1 MTFVY
6 VIVEKHENKKYK
18 ESSLNIKGIF
28 TEDAV
33 RERLR
38 DDIDVINEHLCENVD
53 ERFMLVESDSS
64 VAITKLVKLIEAE
77 SRRDDSIDMWFPY
90 IKADIGIN
98 AKVYE

>member
-33 RERLR
+33 R
-38 DDIDVINEHLCENVD
+38 DDIGVINEHLCENVD
-53 ERFMLVESDSS
+53 ERFMLVESSEGL
-64 VAITKLVKLIEAE
+64 AKYRA
-77 SRRDDSIDMWFPY
+77 RDNKYETLTRYYKIIGANRISIGNLSF
-90 IKADIGIN
+90 
-98 AKVYE
+98 EL

>member
-33 RERLR
+33 R
-38 DDIDVINEHLCENVD
+38 DDIGVINEHLCENVD
-53 ERFMLVESDSS
+53 ERFMLVESSEGL
-64 VAITKLVKLIEAE
+64 AKYRA
-77 SRRDDSIDMWFPY
+77 RDNKYETLTRYYRIIGANRISIGNLSF
-90 IKADIGIN
+90 
-98 AKVYE
+98 EL

>member
-33 RERLR
+33 REHLR
-38 DDIDVINEHLCENVD
+38 DEIDVINEHLCENVD
-53 ERFMLVESDSS
+53 ERFMLVESREGLAKY
-64 VAITKLVKLIEAE
+64 VA
-77 SRRDDSIDMWFPY
+77 RDNKYETLTRYYRIIGANRISIGNLSF
-90 IKADIGIN
+90 
-98 AKVYE
+98 EL

>member
-33 RERLR
+33 R

-53 ERFMLVESDSS
+53 ERFMLVESREGL
-64 VAITKLVKLIEAE
+64 AKYMA
-77 SRRDDSIDMWFPY
+77 RDNKYETLTRYYRIIGANRISIGNLSF
-90 IKADIGIN
+90 
-98 AKVYE
+98 EL

>member
-28 TEDAV
+28 TEDVV
-33 RERLR
+33 REHLR

-53 ERFMLVESDSS
+53 ERFMLVESSEGL
-64 VAITKLVKLIEAE
+64 AKYRA
-77 SRRDDSIDMWFPY
+77 RDNKY
-90 IKADIGIN
+90 ETLTRYYRTIGAN
-98 AKVYE
+98 RVSDGNLSFEL